1 MEDKQGVTCLACMR
15 VLGSIPTKWGGG
27 MKLINEMSFI
37 KKKKKSQKSFKWEAP
52 HNRPKNDSM
61 ILQKK

>member
-37 KKKKKSQKSFKWEAP
+37 KKKKNPKSPSNGKLLIIG
-52 HNRPKNDSM
+52 PKM
-61 ILQKK
+61 IL